1 VPDDRRLLR
10 LQQLVLETIATTV
23 QQDLDDPRI
32 GLVTI
37 TRVKLAKDLTQAV
50 VYWSCL
56 EEGGPRRTAERGL
69 ADALPVIQGKVA
81 GALSTRLTP
90 RLTLKFDTGMEKADR
105 LDTIFSQLALD
116 RGEKPTGVGPQAKP
130 GKAAKP
136 DEAAEPGD
144 AAEPEAPAEPDETVE
159 PEDTKPDADD
169 EE

>member
-1 VPDDRRLLR
+1 MPDDRRLLR
-10 LQQLVLETIATTV
+10 LQQLVLETIANAV
-23 QQDLDDPRI
+23 QRDLDDPRI

-69 ADALPVIQGKVA
+69 AAALPVIQSKVA

-116 RGEKPTGVGPQAKP
+116 RGEKPTGVGPQT
-130 GKAAKP
+130 KAPRAPDEKAPAKP
-136 DEAAEPGD
+136 DDAEDPDGGD
-144 AAEPEAPAEPDETVE
+144 EPDDADEPEV
-159 PEDTKPDADD
+159 DD
-169 EE
+169 EA